1 MQLIT
6 QRIPGIRRLKI
17 ESKRLKSGKCQVKY
31 QMEITGKKQRYG
43 YLLADPR
50 QTMEETVL
58 QIVHMTGSKDDH
70 LFSVSKKRQRQVV
83 EFGG

>member
-6 QRIPGIRRLKI
+6 QRIPGIQRLKI

-31 QMEITGKKQRYG
+31 QVEVIGKKHRYG
-43 YLLADPR
+43 YLLADPK

-58 QIVHMTGSKDDH
+58 QIIHTMGSKNDH
-70 LFSVSKKRQRQVV
+70 LYSVRKKKQHQIM
-83 EFGG
+83 EFDN